1 MSAAPAGP
9 PPMPPGDFASRT
21 FPVADFAQGDILFR
35 IHRDDE
41 RDPLHFG
48 RTTVADQRARFDDP
62 RGQYGVCYLGVK
74 PETAFVETLLRYP
87 GSQLVSM
94 SDLAARKLARIEVTR
109 DLRVVDL
116 TGPGLVLVE
125 GTAEIS
131 STRDYTLS
139 WAWSRA
145 VYEHPDGVDGILYRC
160 RHDDDQLAVALFG
173 RARTAVRVQD
183 SKPLL
188 GDLKWLGELAGR
200 YKFGLA
206 P

>member
-1 MSAAPAGP
+1 MPAGP
-9 PPMPPGDFASRT
+9 SPMPPGDFASRT
-21 FPVADFAQGDILFR
+21 LPVSDFAPGDILFR
-35 IHRDDE
+35 IHRDDG

-48 RTTVADQRARFDDP
+48 RAKLAHQRARFHGP

-87 GSQLVSM
+87 GGQLVSM
-94 SDLAARKLARIEVTR
+94 SDLAARKLARVEVTR
-109 DLRVVDL
+109 DLRVADL
-116 TGPGLVLVE
+116 TGPGLVLIG

-145 VYEHPDGVDGILYRC
+145 VYEHPDGADGILYRC

-183 SKPLL
+183 SKPLI
-188 GDLKWLGELAGR
+188 GDLRWLGELAGR